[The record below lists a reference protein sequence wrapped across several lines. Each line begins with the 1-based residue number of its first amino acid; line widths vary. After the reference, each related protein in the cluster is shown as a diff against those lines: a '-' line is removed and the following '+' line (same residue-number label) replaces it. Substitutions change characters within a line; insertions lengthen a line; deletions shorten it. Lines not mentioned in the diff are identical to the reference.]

1 MLILTV
7 FDNIIKK
14 KFISGYIDGWTNEE
28 KQAYQ
33 STTIN
38 GKMSAKLYKRTVK
51 WKKKKLKR
59 LAKLK
64 KKQADES
71 IEEEC
76 TFQPK
81 INKFYG
87 GNNKNKN
94 NLINDPLWNT
104 DKNYKMAI
112 MEHCKYLGI
121 DTKAHPDLIY
131 IGRDSL
137 FAPVPEGWEMIVDD
151 EDIKEKAVT
160 KVK

>member
-1 MLILTV
+1 MTL

-64 KKQADES
+64 KKQ
-71 IEEEC
+71 
-76 TFQPK
+76 
-81 INKFYG
+81 
-87 GNNKNKN
+87 
-94 NLINDPLWNT
+94 
-104 DKNYKMAI
+104 
-112 MEHCKYLGI
+112 
-121 DTKAHPDLIY
+121 
-131 IGRDSL
+131 
-137 FAPVPEGWEMIVDD
+137 
-151 EDIKEKAVT
+151 
-160 KVK
+160 